1 MLRTVLNRIS
11 IRNLL
16 DGISKNRVADLSI
29 LNLHIILLIGII
41 LLSLIIIG

>member
-16 DGISKNRVADLSI
+16 DGISNNRVADLSI
-29 LNLHIILLIGII
+29 LNHHIILLIGII
-41 LLSLIIIG
+41 VLSLIIIG